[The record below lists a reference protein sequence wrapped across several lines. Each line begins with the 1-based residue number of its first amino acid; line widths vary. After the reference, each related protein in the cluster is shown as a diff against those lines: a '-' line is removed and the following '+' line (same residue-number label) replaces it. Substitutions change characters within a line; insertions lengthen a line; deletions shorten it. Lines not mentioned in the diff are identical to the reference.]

1 MFTQPGSDDRTQ
13 DELLNDLRYGT
24 PREQEAALARLA
36 AIGEADAL
44 DAVIDY
50 LREHAAEASRAGL
63 DALRVLANK
72 YLPEDRYSL
81 AEALIPF
88 LAAEDWEQRL
98 IAVRLINTYPN
109 ELAIEPI
116 RALIDEAR
124 EKIYAEQHVRLSPG
138 RMLAERTLGEAI
150 IALANSGR
158 LLVLP
163 DILEMLEDPSLR
175 VVAAR
180 ALGVIGSETER
191 PRLEDLIEDDDPRV
205 RDSAQWALALMDE
218 RMEQFLNPPPEFLEP
233 PPDRLN
239 PIYWAHRQLRA
250 SEDGLLQYLIV
261 RIAIEHLILDTFVS
275 EGRVPEQCLIIVRRY
290 EGDTPPPYRFND
302 APIIGIWEY
311 RWQGPLLRQRE
322 GPLPPNQPRFRYPG
336 DSAATITIS
345 YPEALEVADEGLVS
359 FDCRFEPFF
368 GRGWIYRV
376 AWREEGWTFSV
387 LRRTWAS

>member
-1 MFTQPGSDDRTQ
+1 MSTQPGSDDRSQ
-13 DELLNDLRYGT
+13 EELLHDLRYGT

-44 DAVIDY
+44 DAVIEY
-50 LREHAAEASRAGL
+50 LREHAAEAGRAGL
-63 DALRVLANK
+63 DAMRVLANK

-98 IAVRLINTYPN
+98 IAIRLINTYPN
-109 ELAIEPI
+109 ELAVEPI

-138 RMLAERTLGEAI
+138 RVLAERTLGEAI
-150 IALANSGR
+150 MALANSGR

-163 DILEMLEDPSLR
+163 DILEMLEDPGLR
-175 VVAAR
+175 AVAAR

-191 PRLEDLIEDDDPRV
+191 PRLEDLVEDEDPRV

-218 RMEQFLNPPPEFLEP
+218 RLEQFLNPPPDFLEP
-233 PPDRLN
+233 PPNRLN
-239 PIYWAHRQLRA
+239 PIYWAHRQLEA
-250 SEDGLLQYLIV
+250 SDNDLLQYLIV
-261 RIAIEHLILDTFVS
+261 RIAIEHFILDAFVS

-290 EGDTPPPYRFND
+290 EGDVPPPYRFND

-311 RWQGPLLRQRE
+311 HWQGPTLHQRE
-322 GPLPPNQPRFRYPG
+322 GPLASNQSRFRYPG

-345 YPEALEVADEGLVS
+345 YPATLEEADEGLVS

-376 AWREEGWTFSV
+376 SWRENGWTFSV
-387 LRRTWAS
+387 LRRTWSS